1 MGSCFINNTV
11 AFFAA
16 FLGPI
21 LLVLLFNMIVFIAVI
36 VVLVRH
42 QWRRSKEHKRK
53 FGTLQLMINVTS
65 IAFLFGLTWIF
76 GALTVVR
83 ANQAF
88 QIVFTLTNSFQ
99 GFLIFIFFCVLNSEV
114 RFVWAHKLLGKAL
127 ASKSSTTGKHEKR
140 HDQYRSDQSESVI
153 SRHKRHMNEIVELK
167 FYNEDT
173 PAQSQTSTSLFT
185 EQTDELEGLAAKL
198 VPAVTRYQHNM
209 EDVVQKGFDAKDKG
223 GFDASKDLCDS
234 NKQVEDEL

>member
-21 LLVLLFNMIVFIAVI
+21 LLVLLFNMIIFIAVI

-42 QWRRSKEHKRK
+42 QWRRSKEHKGK
-53 FGTLQLMINVTS
+53 FGSLQLMINVTS
-65 IAFLFGLTWIF
+65 ITFLFGLTWIF

-88 QIVFTLTNSFQ
+88 QIVFSLTNSFQ

-114 RFVWAHKLLGKAL
+114 QFVWVHKMLGKIL
-127 ASKSSTTGKHEKR
+127 APKSSTTGKHEKR

-153 SRHKRHMNEIVELK
+153 SRHKHHMNEIVELK
-167 FYNEDT
+167 FYDEDT
-173 PAQSQTSTSLFT
+173 PAQSQI
-185 EQTDELEGLAAKL
+185 EQTDELAGLAAL
-198 VPAVTRYQHNM
+198 FVPSVTRHKHNM
-209 EDVVQKGFDAKDKG
+209 ENVVWKGFDAKDKG
-223 GFDASKDLCDS
+223 GFDTSKDLCDS